1 MVLWLAPTLR
11 RTLVTNWRNG
21 NFLIGAGALGVA
33 TSAAM
38 AYDEHRRDQKAAA
51 LGEVRMALREL
62 GQEEKR
68 KTQEALQ
75 KPKFTDRKP
84 QFSATIVRRVDT
96 VAAFDGPLAL
106 TDVVAGQRVQ
116 VLEAD
121 CGPEKGY
128 HEVRNES
135 GEGLYPKA
143 YIEPDIPRRRT
154 TEDDSEDDAPASSGR
169 RSHWFGWRKG
179 KT

>member
-21 NFLIGAGALGVA
+21 NFLIGAGAVGIA

-38 AYDEHRRDQKAAA
+38 AYDEYRRDQKAAA
-51 LGEVRMALREL
+51 LGEVRMALTQL

-68 KTQEALQ
+68 NTQEALQ
-75 KPKFTDRKP
+75 KPKFTERKA

-106 TDVVAGQRVQ
+106 TDVVVGQAVQ

-121 CGPEKGY
+121 CGPDKGY
-128 HEVRNES
+128 HDVRSEF
-135 GEGLYPKA
+135 GERGPLPGGVHRA
-143 YIEPDIPRRRT
+143 GHPEGPG
-154 TEDDSEDDAPASSGR
+154 A
-169 RSHWFGWRKG
+169 RKG
-179 KT
+179 LAGGGGLGAQLALGLAEAKG

>member
-38 AYDEHRRDQKAAA
+38 AYDEHRRDQKGAA
-51 LGEVRMALREL
+51 LGEVRMALTQL

-84 QFSATIVRRVDT
+84 QFSATIVRSAKPSKRVPLKFA
-96 VAAFDGPLAL
+96 VA
-106 TDVVAGQRVQ
+106 
-116 VLEAD
+116 
-121 CGPEKGY
+121 
-128 HEVRNES
+128 
-135 GEGLYPKA
+135 
-143 YIEPDIPRRRT
+143 
-154 TEDDSEDDAPASSGR
+154 
-169 RSHWFGWRKG
+169 
-179 KT
+179 

>member
-1 MVLWLAPTLR
+1 MRRAAPFR
-11 RTLVTNWRNG
+11 RGPL
-21 NFLIGAGALGVA
+21 
-33 TSAAM
+33 
-38 AYDEHRRDQKAAA
+38 
-51 LGEVRMALREL
+51 LRERDA
-62 GQEEKR
+62 GK
-68 KTQEALQ
+68 ALQ
-75 KPKFTDRKP
+75 VRDVESSPEPEWKSTGVSGTPDNSSLSHF
-84 QFSATIVRRVDT
+84 FSTQVAT

-106 TDVVAGQRVQ
+106 TDVVAGQKVQ

-154 TEDDSEDDAPASSGR
+154 TEGDSEEDSPAAGSR
-169 RSHWFGWRKG
+169 RGHRWWWRPKG

>member
-1 MVLWLAPTLR
+1 M
-11 RTLVTNWRNG
+11 
-21 NFLIGAGALGVA
+21 
-33 TSAAM
+33 
-38 AYDEHRRDQKAAA
+38 
-51 LGEVRMALREL
+51 
-62 GQEEKR
+62 
-68 KTQEALQ
+68 
-75 KPKFTDRKP
+75 
-84 QFSATIVRRVDT
+84 DT

-128 HEVRNES
+128 HDVRNES

-154 TEDDSEDDAPASSGR
+154 TEDDSEDVSPANSGR
-169 RSHWFGWRKG
+169 RSHWFSRWRRPK
-179 KT
+179 

>member
-1 MVLWLAPTLR
+1 M
-11 RTLVTNWRNG
+11 
-21 NFLIGAGALGVA
+21 
-33 TSAAM
+33 
-38 AYDEHRRDQKAAA
+38 
-51 LGEVRMALREL
+51 
-62 GQEEKR
+62 
-68 KTQEALQ
+68 
-75 KPKFTDRKP
+75 
-84 QFSATIVRRVDT
+84 RRVDT

-128 HEVRNES
+128 HEVRNAS

-143 YIEPDIPRRRT
+143 YIEPDIPR
-154 TEDDSEDDAPASSGR
+154 DAPATGSR
-169 RSHWFGWRKG
+169 RGQRWWWRRPKG